1 MAIFVKD
8 MIMVS
13 KYAVATLTKNKELS
27 NAFKKEGDFMKIEM
41 YIIEE
46 KNIRKQIE
54 NMSDYDRERNGVD
67 TIEQFY
73 VLQYLKSNLNL
84 DSFEVY
90 LINRNTIMVIDK
102 NQERGFFKYDRTTEK
117 ILFTSGGE
125 S

>member
-1 MAIFVKD
+1 MFVKD

-13 KYAVATLTKNKELS
+13 KYAVVTLTKNKELS

-102 NQERGFFKYDRTTEK
+102 NQERGFFKYDRTAEK
-117 ILFTSGGE
+117 ILFSSE
-125 S
+125 I